1 MAGNIVFIIP
11 NMLYKIDISVTW
23 VAINRN
29 NKLSQE
35 IG

>member
-1 MAGNIVFIIP
+1 
-11 NMLYKIDISVTW
+11 MLYKIDISVTW